1 MHQNTF
7 KISELFESIYGEHE
21 INDKSNLS
29 KGKNLVIS
37 SQGIDNGTY
46 GYFDKNPK
54 FREYV
59 ISLPRTGSI
68 GKAFVQEY
76 NCSIDDNCLVL
87 IPLKSFKYTI
97 EDLYFVCGII
107 RLNSWRF
114 QYGRQI
120 TPERIGKLKI
130 DFSLMDK
137 VKLSKLKN
145 FMEEIFV

>member
-120 TPERIGKLKI
+120 TPDRIGKLKI

-145 FMEEIFV
+145 FMEEIFI

>member
-29 KGKNLVIS
+29 KGKNIVIS

-120 TPERIGKLKI
+120 TPDRIGKLKI

-145 FMEEIFV
+145 FMEEIFI